1 MLQMVQTKKYI
12 AFDLGGSARCV
23 VGSFD
28 GRKLALDV
36 VSRFDNS
43 YVRVLDQVYWDILK
57 LFAGLK
63 QGLQQAQQAYGSDL
77 VSLGVDTMGVAFA
90 LLDRQG
96 HLVSNPPYHRLPQ
109 TEAILKEAFRRMP
122 MEDIFRITGL
132 QLRRLDSLYHLLM
145 MTRSH
150 SPLLEMAQ
158 TFLMLPDVINYWLTG
173 RAACEYTIASTS
185 HLLDAHTKA
194 WSVLLIESMGL
205 PTHLFPEII
214 EPGQVLAPLHPT
226 VAEETGLRQIP
237 VVATAGHDTAAAI
250 ASIPAEGDNYAY
262 LSSGSWGLLGTEI
275 SRPILTD
282 KVAAFNFANEGGV
295 SGTIR
300 LLHNGINLW
309 LARECRR
316 IWAREG
322 ENHSWAPLIK
332 MAEQAKPFVAFI
344 DPDAPAFK
352 LPEHMPATLQAVC
365 RHTGQ
370 SVPQTKGA
378 IIRLI
383 LESLAFKYR
392 YALDKLADILG
403 KRPQV
408 LHIVGGGGRNKLL
421 NQFTA
426 NALNSSVVAG
436 PYEATSVGNILGQMI
451 ATGDLA
457 NLDEGRKLVRA
468 SFPTET
474 YTPVD
479 SEVWEEQYDR
489 YLKVTG
495 LPVIT

>member
-1 MLQMVQTKKYI
+1 
-12 AFDLGGSARCV
+12 
-23 VGSFD
+23 
-28 GRKLALDV
+28 
-36 VSRFDNS
+36 
-43 YVRVLDQVYWDILK
+43 
-57 LFAGLK
+57 
-63 QGLQQAQQAYGSDL
+63 
-77 VSLGVDTMGVAFA
+77 
-90 LLDRQG
+90 
-96 HLVSNPPYHRLPQ
+96 
-109 TEAILKEAFRRMP
+109 
-122 MEDIFRITGL
+122 
-132 QLRRLDSLYHLLM
+132 
-145 MTRSH
+145 
-150 SPLLEMAQ
+150 
-158 TFLMLPDVINYWLTG
+158 
-173 RAACEYTIASTS
+173 
-185 HLLDAHTKA
+185 
-194 WSVLLIESMGL
+194 
-205 PTHLFPEII
+205 
-214 EPGQVLAPLHPT
+214 
-226 VAEETGLRQIP
+226 
-237 VVATAGHDTAAAI
+237 
-250 ASIPAEGDNYAY
+250 
-262 LSSGSWGLLGTEI
+262 LGTEI
-275 SRPILTD
+275 SQPILTD

-392 YALDKLADILG
+392 YTLDKLADILG